1 MIIRQNQMDAFDKH
15 SSAGFETSAANYLR
29 ETFPEKCEAIG
40 SAALPAIVSF
50 GRKQAEAHQ
59 FRTERTIVMYLHLM
73 FMLGSRFDSDPLF
86 PAGAEILNDKE
97 IAEEEKRMNLL
108 WGKASEYGL
117 AVLGP
122 EDEYLDK
129 ALKNLD
135 QEAKD
140 GLPAFTGGG
149 AETYMFQRLD
159 TIFPEKISFLGE
171 PAIRTMIRSGFQRAS
186 AYGLAGRD
194 PIYTYIVLMLM
205 LGTDFDSDPQYPWAG
220 SVLRGESDPAVKAK
234 RLQPEA
240 VKYLSVFLEENAAG
254 SI

>member
-1 MIIRQNQMDAFDKH
+1 MDTFDKY
-15 SSAGFETSAANYLR
+15 SSAGFEASAADYLR

-40 SAALPAIVSF
+40 NAALPAIVSF

-97 IAEEEKRMNLL
+97 IAEEQKRMELL
-108 WGKASEYGL
+108 WDKAGEYGL

-122 EDEYLDK
+122 EEEYLDE
-129 ALKNLD
+129 ALKKLD
-135 QEAKD
+135 QEVKD
-140 GLPAFTGGG
+140 GLPAFSGGG
-149 AETYMFQRLD
+149 AETYMFQRLNA
-159 TIFPEKISFLGE
+159 IFPEKVSFLGE
-171 PAIRTMIRSGFQRAS
+171 PAIRAMIQNGFQRAS

-205 LGTDFDSDPQYPWAG
+205 LGSDFDSDPQYGWAS
-220 SVLRGESDPAVKAK
+220 SVLKGENDPVVRAK
-234 RLQPEA
+234 RLHPEA
-240 VKYLSVFLEENAAG
+240 VKYLGVFLEKSAAKG
-254 SI
+254 I